1 VIIESCLE
9 GGGVDGGWSLV
20 VTKVSEE
27 IRRTANRMAV
37 LLARQIKDGDR
48 VFHGVASTLPMTAIM
63 LARRLHAPKLVYLN
77 IPGGVGTRPSK
88 IPLSTTGF
96 QLIEKAQAIF
106 SLTEVFDLSSR
117 GGLDLAFLSGAQID
131 AHGDVNL
138 SFIGDPANSKVRLP
152 GGAGSAAILPTA
164 KRTILWRT
172 VHDQRSFPESSE
184 YTTASGLVDR
194 VVTPLCIFKKGEDGH
209 LYLESR
215 HMGVTSEMV
224 QNATGFH
231 VNVLSK
237 IPETAEP
244 SPEEL
249 LALESV
255 DPDGVHFS
263 EFV

>member
-1 VIIESCLE
+1 
-9 GGGVDGGWSLV
+9 
-20 VTKVSEE
+20 
-27 IRRTANRMAV
+27 
-37 LLARQIKDGDR
+37 
-48 VFHGVASTLPMTAIM
+48 
-63 LARRLHAPKLVYLN
+63 
-77 IPGGVGTRPSK
+77 
-88 IPLSTTGF
+88 
-96 QLIEKAQAIF
+96 
-106 SLTEVFDLSSR
+106 
-117 GGLDLAFLSGAQID
+117 LSGAQID

-138 SFIGDPANSKVRLP
+138 SFIGDPGNSKVRLP